1 MFEYKLYKHTHHP
14 APSGVCRIFYWK
26 NTFTPCSQVAHSAK
40 KTNSESRLAPHD
52 TLFFFHLSLRD
63 FFTEKGIYSISG
75 LSQLPS

>member
-26 NTFTPCSQVAHSAK
+26 NTFTRCSQVAHSAK

-52 TLFFFHLSLRD
+52 TLFSFTFPSEI
-63 FFTEKGIYSISG
+63 FTEKGIYSISG